1 MGKMF
6 KISSETA
13 SIFKNRAFLLIF
25 RLFGKVVG
33 PPDFPTGEGA
43 NAPFEP
49 PLQRGGTSPLWDPPG
64 RIFLVPNRA
73 EKTLI
78 FLTVIFWSEISQ

>member
-1 MGKMF
+1 M
-6 KISSETA
+6 
-13 SIFKNRAFLLIF
+13 FKNRAFLLIF

-43 NAPFEP
+43 DLTITEGAYP
-49 PLQRGGTSPLWDPPG
+49 PLGPPPPMVEC

-73 EKTLI
+73 EKYS
-78 FLTVIFWSEISQ
+78 FLTVISWSEISQ